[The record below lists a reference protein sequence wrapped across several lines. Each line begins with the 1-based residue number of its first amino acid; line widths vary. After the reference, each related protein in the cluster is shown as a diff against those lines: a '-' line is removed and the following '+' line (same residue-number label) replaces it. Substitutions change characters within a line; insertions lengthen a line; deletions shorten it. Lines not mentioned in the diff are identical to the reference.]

1 MLFYVRHMPKPKQTK
16 PPKQLDIP
24 GAVRELRK
32 ISKESQQFFG
42 ARLRISTR
50 ALQLYESGDRVPEPK
65 QLVAFAAFADFVNR
79 PELTELLIQEL
90 ERQLAPPPGYEHA
103 VVFRRR
109 SPGVSAAISTTGD
122 LDFPPLESIPG
133 IHGRRKK

>member
-1 MLFYVRHMPKPKQTK
+1 MPKPKQ
-16 PPKQLDIP
+16 PKQPEPKQPDIP
-24 GAVRELRK
+24 SAVRELRR
-32 ISKESQQFFG
+32 ISEESQQFFG

-65 QLVAFAAFADFVNR
+65 QLVAFAAFADFVDR
-79 PELTELLIQEL
+79 SQLTELFIREL
-90 ERQLAPPPGYEHA
+90 ERQLAPPPGYESA

-109 SPGVSAAISTTGD
+109 SPGISAATISTTGD
-122 LDFPPLESIPG
+122 VDFPPLDDIRG